1 MVSLSLVCALVAT
14 FIATRSPADATA
26 AGLLAS
32 TTTKPR
38 ATTTTKPPATTTT
51 KPRATTTT
59 TKPRTTTTTAATTTT
74 TTTSAPPPPPAVAEP
89 GIRASF
95 AAKSLLTDSQVM
107 GGQIVLEWSQIEPSK
122 GVFCWDNPRTSATV
136 GCGTKKSDPGRGLD
150 AQLAYYKQLGKEA
163 TVQVNSSQKPTWIY
177 ASGSGVQK
185 CGAFRVP
192 QGTGSVSYDV
202 PMYWNADGTLNQKYF
217 TMMSAMLTSF
227 AKAISASPYASVVSG
242 VRASPNLVGTE
253 FRAAVGGNIKY
264 TKPKCSAQSA
274 WKATIGASAYA
285 YVMQLNYNVLEAA
298 GIRPILREGAFTNL
312 GASNLDPTKYL
323 EASSGP
329 IQPWYFATSSNP
341 DVITESKDP
350 FDEAWA
356 RTGLATAYDEV
367 VWSSNVFNNP
377 VSWNYWNVLMNLDRG
392 TSYIA
397 EFGTDVALS
406 QKNPEYAAAYDFANT
421 YAGYN
426 TPSGASVSPG
436 AWIAFAPNPGEIA
449 TAPTRSLTNGDLGMF
464 MSEDTA
470 DGSVERDSLGT
481 VASHCAYD
489 TTNNVCAGVD
499 MIGSPLQRFGRWAR
513 ETNLPDSPSLLV
525 NLDDTFKA
533 SLPADGDVEAYVT
546 YLDCGGG
553 TWTLDW
559 GGGSSDPVTTGGS
572 SDCSSS
578 TDQWVTAGP
587 IDVPV
592 AEITRTVNGVDDFG
606 LTSSGGNVI
615 FHMLEVRRPPASTP

>member
-1 MVSLSLVCALVAT
+1 VRVVALTLAGALVAM
-14 FIATRSPADATA
+14 FVAELSPADATA
-26 AGLLAS
+26 RTSPLA
-32 TTTKPR
+32 
-38 ATTTTKPPATTTT
+38 ATTTTRKAT
-51 KPRATTTT
+51 TTTT
-59 TKPRTTTTTAATTTT
+59 TKPTTTTTRKATTTTTTKPATTTT
-74 TTTSAPPPPPAVAEP
+74 TTTVPPPPPAAAQP
-89 GIRASF
+89 GVRASF
-95 AAKSLLTDSQVM
+95 AAKALLTNPQVM
-107 GGQIVLEWSQIEPSK
+107 GGQIVLEWSQIEPSM

-136 GCGTKKSDPGRGLD
+136 GCGTKKADAARGLD
-150 AQLAYYKQLGKEA
+150 AQLAYYKQIGKEA
-163 TVQVNSSQKPTWIY
+163 TVQVNSSQKPAWMY
-177 ASGSGVQK
+177 AKGSGVEK
-185 CGAFRVP
+185 CGMFRVP

-202 PMYWNADGTLNQKYF
+202 PMYWNANGTLNQKYF
-217 TMMSAMLTSF
+217 TMMSTMLTSF
-227 AKAISASPYASVVSG
+227 AKAISASPSVSVVSG

-253 FRAAVGGNIKY
+253 FRAAAGGNIKY
-264 TKPKCSAQSA
+264 SKPKCSAQSA
-274 WKATIGASAYA
+274 WKATIGAAAYA
-285 YVMQLNYNVLEAA
+285 DVMQLNYTVLEQA

-323 EASSGP
+323 EAMPGT

-341 DVITESKDP
+341 DVMTEAKDP
-350 FDEAWA
+350 FDYAWA
-356 RTGLATAYDEV
+356 RTGLAIAYDEV

-397 EFGTDVALS
+397 EFGTDVATS
-406 QKNPEYAAAYDFANT
+406 QKNPEYAAAFDFGNT

-449 TAPTRSLTNGDLGMF
+449 TAPTRSLTNGDLSMF
-464 MSEDTA
+464 MSEDAT

-481 VASHCAYD
+481 VTGHCAYD
-489 TTNNVCAGVD
+489 ATNNVCAGVN

-533 SLPADGDVEAYVT
+533 SLPTDGDVEAYVT

-553 TWTLDW
+553 SWTLDW

-572 SDCSSS
+572 ADCSSS
-578 TDQWVTAGP
+578 ADQWVTAGP

-592 AEITRTVNGVDDFG
+592 ADITRTVNGADDFG

-615 FHMLEVRRPPASTP
+615 FHMLEVRRAPTP